1 MPHYFFATRCN
12 SEDFVRDEAGLEL
25 DNIEAARDEATRGL
39 ADLARDTLPG
49 ATRRELAIDATATS
63 GQLKRR
69 EHTVSLSRRSLG
81 RRCGGGIARG
91 LERC

>member
-49 ATRRELAIDATATS
+49 ATRRELAVEVRDPDDRA
-63 GQLKRR
+63 LLR
-69 EHTVSLSRRSLG
+69 V
-81 RRCGGGIARG
+81 G
-91 LERC
+91 LWFEVALLPD

>member
-25 DNIEAARDEATRGL
+25 DNVEAARDEATRGL

-49 ATRRELAIDATATS
+49 ATRRELATMA
-63 GQLKRR
+63 RR
-69 EHTVSLSRRSLG
+69 VRPT
-81 RRCGGGIARG
+81 
-91 LERC
+91 

>member
-25 DNIEAARDEATRGL
+25 DNIEAARDEADSRPRGSGERHV
-39 ADLARDTLPG
+39 AGSNPPRARH
-49 ATRRELAIDATATS
+49 DATARPAN
-63 GQLKRR
+63 LKGGS
-69 EHTVSLSRRSLG
+69 TPSLSA
-81 RRCGGGIARG
+81 GGASVADVEEHSAG